1 MGVKLLDKFSFWY
14 NKDVNSCIDV
24 MCLLPNG
31 ICVPFPSLRADTPL
45 HQIKARLWSEADR
58 YARFFILKPANQYVF
73 QVVSRGGGFEELI
86 NEELSLFDIKAV
98 RPYLKVIER
107 QGDEQLKQLNSKIN
121 LLIGKPA
128 TSSKVDEQ
136 VVDLRTRSLDFCNKI
151 SEQRARASWE
161 HRCDIFLKHTTIVL
175 Q

>member
-1 MGVKLLDKFSFWY
+1 MGVKLLDKFSFWH

-45 HQIKARLWSEADR
+45 NQIKTKLWSEADR
-58 YARFFILKPANQYVF
+58 YALSSTLRLANQYVF
-73 QVVSRGGGFEELI
+73 QVVSQGGGYEELI
-86 NEELSLFDIKAV
+86 NEELSLFDIKPV

-128 TSSKVDEQ
+128 TSSKDDEQ
-136 VVDLRTRSLDFCNKI
+136 VVDLRTRCLDFCNKI
-151 SEQRARASWE
+151 SEQRSRASWE
-161 HRCDIFLKHTTIVL
+161 HR
-175 Q
+175 